1 MRYSKLLLLPVLFF
15 GTVAIAADSTAPT
28 TEMDKLSYSLGVKT
42 GENFASQ
49 EIQVNTQQF
58 ANGLSDALNNKKP
71 LMTDQQMQDAIMQ
84 FQEKQIAKITARD
97 KKVAAENLVKSN
109 KFFADNKKKSNV
121 KTLSSGLQYTEITA
135 GNGTSPKIGDTVTVN
150 YRGTL
155 LNGTE
160 FDSSY
165 SRKEPTTFPLENL
178 IPGWLEAL
186 QMMKPGAKWKLYIP
200 PQLAYGDKGAG
211 RVIEPNSA
219 LIFEVELVSV
229 QPKA

>member
-1 MRYSKLLLLPVLFF
+1 MRYSKLLLLPALFF
-15 GTVAIAADSTAPT
+15 GPLAMAADTTAPT

-58 ANGLSDALNNKKP
+58 ANGLSDALSNKKP
-71 LMTDQQMQDAIMQ
+71 LMTDQQMQDTIMQ

-109 KFFADNKKKSNV
+109 KFFADNKKKKDV

-135 GNGTSPKIGDTVTVN
+135 GNGTPPKIGDTVTVN

-186 QMMKPGAKWKLYIP
+186 QMMKPGSKWKLYVP

-211 RVIEPNSA
+211 RIIEPNSA